1 MKYYISLFIKG
12 IAIGIANVVPGV
24 SGGTIALIT
33 GIYEELINSLKS
45 FNIKALKLISSF
57 NIKGFIQHTNMYF
70 LLAVFGGSIASV
82 FSIANL
88 FKYLFANYPISIWS
102 LFFGLIMASVYFI
115 GKRIAK
121 WNTVNISM
129 LLIGTI
135 VAISLSFITPASEN
149 DNLFFIFIC
158 GFIGVIGMILPGLS
172 GSFLLILMGN
182 YILMLNFIDGSF
194 KLETESLVLLSIFIS
209 GSIVGL
215 ISCSNIIAW
224 LLKNYK
230 NILLS
235 VLTGFVLGSLYTI
248 WPWQK
253 CLTWLDPEKQ
263 EKCMKTIR
271 YLPEINNNVIYCILL
286 MILGIVIVW
295 KLENITIENKT

>member
-1 MKYYISLFIKG
+1 MG
-12 IAIGIANVVPGV
+12 VANVVPGV

-45 FNIKALKLISSF
+45 FNIDALRLISSF
-57 NIKGFIQHTNMYF
+57 NIRGFIQHTNMYF

-88 FKYLFANYPISIWS
+88 FKHLFANYPILIWS
-102 LFFGLIMASVYFI
+102 LFFGLIMASIYFI
-115 GKRIAK
+115 GKRIKK
-121 WNTVNISM
+121 WDTVNISM

-149 DNLFFIFIC
+149 DNIFFVFIC
-158 GFIGVIGMILPGLS
+158 GFIGIIGMILPGLS

-194 KLETESLVLLSIFIS
+194 KLESESLVLLSVFIL
-209 GSIVGL
+209 GSIIGL

-230 NILLS
+230 DVLLS
-235 VLTGFVLGSLYTI
+235 LLTGFVLGSLYTI

-271 YLPEINNNVIYCILL
+271 YLPEITNQNTLIAFALI
-286 MILGIVIVW
+286 IFGIVVVW
-295 KLENITIENKT
+295 VLESWYPNKTK